1 MREGALNG
9 PGWYNGRAQPSA
21 MDLEKHKEARVQV
34 VRVGHVRLIPGSLHV
49 RLIPGSLEV
58 EGHHQSRNTTP
69 RD

>member
-9 PGWYNGRAQPSA
+9 PGWCNGRAQPSA

-34 VRVGHVRLIPGSLHV
+34 VRVGHVRLIPGSL
-49 RLIPGSLEV
+49 EV

-69 RD
+69 HD